1 MRIAI
6 WLVTAL
12 LATLWTGL
20 AMASVSLT
28 GWLLSVAGS
37 APTGELAG
45 MVGQWPVPAWLA
57 PWVDAAWL
65 QAAQASLVELV
76 RWLGEVMPSAGSLM
90 AWISPLVWVLWAL
103 GMFGLLLVAGL
114 LHWLTGRRT
123 PPVSSALR
131 T

>member
-6 WLVTAL
+6 WLVAAL

-20 AMASVSLT
+20 AMVSVSLV
-28 GWLLSVAGS
+28 GWLLSVVGS

-45 MVGQWPVPAWLA
+45 MVGPWPVPAWLT

-65 QAAQASLVELV
+65 QAAQATLVELV
-76 RWLGEVMPSAGSLM
+76 RWLGEVMPSASSLM
-90 AWISPLVWVLWAL
+90 AWITPLVWVLWGL
-103 GMFGLLLVAGL
+103 GMIGLLLAAGL
-114 LHWLTGRRT
+114 LHWLTGRRMRPAST
-123 PPVSSALR
+123 VLR